1 MTEMPHISRTSVQAA
16 LDRLLTVA
24 MSNTGQSRIAANFLL
39 AWWNAAELGGFD
51 LADLFSID
59 RAIANDMAIIFAFLG
74 QQGGAVYP
82 DAFDGRAEIVALIR
96 MWRRIDADAA

>member
-24 MSNTGQSRIAANFLL
+24 MSNTGQSRIAGNFLL

>member
-1 MTEMPHISRTSVQAA
+1 MSEIPNISRTAVQAA

-39 AWWNAAELGGFD
+39 AWWNATDLGGFE
-51 LADLFSID
+51 LADLFAVD
-59 RAIANDMAIIFAFLG
+59 RAIASDMAIIFAFLG

-96 MWRRIDADAA
+96 LWRRNDVEAA